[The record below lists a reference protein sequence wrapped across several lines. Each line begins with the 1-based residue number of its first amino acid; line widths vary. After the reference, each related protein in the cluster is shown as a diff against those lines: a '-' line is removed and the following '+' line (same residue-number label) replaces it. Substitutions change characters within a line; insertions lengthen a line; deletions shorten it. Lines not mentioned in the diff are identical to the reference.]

1 MLCTITHSHSILAWV
16 LQQHEVLP
24 DGREMITTTTITL
37 DENGEATEET
47 VTEIVES
54 EEVEVEESDEEEL
67 EDEKQK
73 QSEAQSDQPDQQTDQ
88 QVSTITHHAQ

>member
-1 MLCTITHSHSILAWV
+1 MLV
-16 LQQHEVLP
+16 QQHEVLP

-54 EEVEVEESDEEEL
+54 EEVEVEESDEEPAQEEAEL
-67 EDEKQK
+67 VQEEVETDVHQTEPIHEVEPMAEDV
-73 QSEAQSDQPDQQTDQ
+73 TDDLSAHE
-88 QVSTITHHAQ
+88 V

>member
-1 MLCTITHSHSILAWV
+1 
-16 LQQHEVLP
+16 
-24 DGREMITTTTITL
+24 MITTTTITL

-88 QVSTITHHAQ
+88 QVSTITHHGSLIKPLLKYLWPDCHQTCK

>member
-1 MLCTITHSHSILAWV
+1 MLV
-16 LQQHEVLP
+16 QQHEVLP

-54 EEVEVEESDEEEL
+54 EEVEVEESDEEEPAQEEAELVQEEVEIDVQQIEPRHKVETTL
-67 EDEKQK
+67 EDVTEDLSAHEVK
-73 QSEAQSDQPDQQTDQ
+73 
-88 QVSTITHHAQ
+88 

>member
-1 MLCTITHSHSILAWV
+1 MLV
-16 LQQHEVLP
+16 QQHEVLP

-54 EEVEVEESDEEEL
+54 EEVEVEESDEEEPAQEEAEL
-67 EDEKQK
+67 VQEEVETDVHQTEPVHEVEPAHED
-73 QSEAQSDQPDQQTDQ
+73 ATDDLLAHE
-88 QVSTITHHAQ
+88 V